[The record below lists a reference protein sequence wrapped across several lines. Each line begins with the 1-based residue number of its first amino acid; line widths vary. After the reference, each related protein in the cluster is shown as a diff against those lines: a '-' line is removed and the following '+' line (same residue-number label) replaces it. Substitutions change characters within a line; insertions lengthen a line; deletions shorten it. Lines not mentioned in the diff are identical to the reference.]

1 MVNKLTWVN
10 FIWLV
15 SSLSISILLANS
27 FCGTAT
33 LKLHKCFVLKEYSSW
48 QGNYMLKIMERFLV
62 LKNSQNSFKCLSVL
76 PQDGMV
82 LSKFVTAGGYLLPK
96 NMAGWAH

>member
-15 SSLSISILLANS
+15 SSLTINILLANS
-27 FCGTAT
+27 FCSSAT
-33 LKLHKCFVLKEYSSW
+33 LKLHTSFVLKEYSSW